1 LRKIV
6 IAWKKGIEL
15 KAAVLEELNQPLTLR
30 DVELTPLV
38 VGQVLVRI
46 LVSGICGS
54 QLHEIK
60 GFKGNGKFLP
70 HLMGHEGCGI
80 VEEIGPGVTTVK
92 VGDKVVMHWR
102 PGSGIEANFP
112 SYKLDGKLFSSGKV
126 TTISEKAIV
135 SENRLTAVP
144 EDTDPELAALLGCSL
159 TTALGIIDNQS
170 QLKFG
175 ETVAIIGCGG
185 VGLNLVFGAM
195 LKGASTVYAI
205 DRMESKKKLVLSQ
218 GASCFLNSIDLLPE
232 KVDLI
237 IDTTG
242 SPEAISAAFKNL
254 TNHGRII
261 MVGQPEPEAEIV
273 IPNAIQLFNGSGL
286 SIRATQGGDTRPNE
300 DIPRYLKLFS
310 KRNSRI
316 QDLITNRYKL
326 EEINEAFDQL
336 KLGNA
341 GRIMI
346 KISK

>member
-1 LRKIV
+1 M
-6 IAWKKGIEL
+6 IEL
-15 KAAVLEELNQPLTLR
+15 KAAVLEELNKPLALR
-30 DVELTPLV
+30 DVELTPLT

-80 VEEIGPGVTTVK
+80 VEEIGPGVTTIQL
-92 VGDKVVMHWR
+92 GDKVVMHWR

-112 SYKLDGKLFSSGKV
+112 TYKLDGKPFSSGKV
-126 TTISEKAIV
+126 TTLSEQAIV
-135 SENRLTAVP
+135 SENRLTVVP
-144 EDTDPELAALLGCSL
+144 PDTDPELAALLGCSL

-185 VGLNLVFGAM
+185 VGLNLISGSI
-195 LKGASTVYAI
+195 LKGAATVYAI
-205 DRMESKKKLVLSQ
+205 DSIAEKEGLVLSQ
-218 GASCFLNSIDLLPE
+218 GASHFLRSTSELPE

-242 SPEAISAAFKNL
+242 SPKVISDAFTSLSNQ
-254 TNHGRII
+254 GRMIL
-261 MVGQPEPEAEIV
+261 VGQPTPGAEIV
-273 IPNAIQLFNGSGL
+273 IPNAIQLFNGTGQ
-286 SIRATQGGDTRPNE
+286 SIRATQGGDTRPQE
-300 DIPRYLKLFS
+300 DIPKYLRFFAAQKIEIG
-310 KRNSRI
+310 R
-316 QDLITNRYKL
+316 LITHRYKL
-326 EEINEAFDQL
+326 ESINTAFETL
-336 KLGNA
+336 KTGKS

-346 KISK
+346 SMEEEC